1 MDNMNAIHSILFIP
15 MISLYILLDQIKTG
29 RIHAA
34 LLQIVS
40 QKACPLAGRM
50 VDQELSG
57 RYMLY
62 HPHQSPKVQMVAELD
77 GGVMTIPS
85 PG

>member
-1 MDNMNAIHSILFIP
+1 
-15 MISLYILLDQIKTG
+15 
-29 RIHAA
+29 
-34 LLQIVS
+34 VS

-50 VDQELSG
+50 VDQELPG